1 MALPSARDAGHAAV
15 LACLGD
21 TNQRERLL
29 QALTSPQAAD
39 VEIAQAY
46 LQYRPIADA
55 SELRHIAGAIAQMT
69 DVDAQVRAID
79 TLADHRVSDPQAL
92 GELAR
97 LFPIARTI
105 DVQRAIA
112 GVLIRADSAA
122 TDGPDLARTL
132 REHRFK
138 SPDGRDL
145 IDVLI
150 RRLEA
155 AA

>member
-1 MALPSARDAGHAAV
+1 V
-15 LACLGD
+15 
-21 TNQRERLL
+21 
-29 QALTSPQAAD
+29 
-39 VEIAQAY
+39 
-46 LQYRPIADA
+46 
-55 SELRHIAGAIAQMT
+55 SELRDVADAIARMS
-69 DVDAQVRAID
+69 DVSAQVRALD
-79 TLADHRVSDPQAL
+79 TLADHRVTDPQAL

-97 LFPIARTI
+97 LFPVARTI

-112 GVLIRADSAA
+112 GVLIRSDYEAMDV
-122 TDGPDLARTL
+122 PELARTL

-138 SPDGRDL
+138 SRDGRDL

>member
-1 MALPSARDAGHAAV
+1 M
-15 LACLGD
+15 
-21 TNQRERLL
+21 
-29 QALTSPQAAD
+29 
-39 VEIAQAY
+39 
-46 LQYRPIADA
+46 
-55 SELRHIAGAIAQMT
+55 SELRNVADAIARMS
-69 DVDAQVRAID
+69 DVSAQVRALD
-79 TLADHRVSDPQAL
+79 TLADHRVTDPQAL

-97 LFPIARTI
+97 LFPVARTI

-112 GVLIRADSAA
+112 GVLIRSDYEAMD
-122 TDGPDLARTL
+122 TPELARTL

-138 SPDGRDL
+138 SRDGRDL